1 LSEPIVRP
9 LSWIVTVTAVAVV
22 ILGARAVSGRRAH
35 PAEAA
40 TVTPE
45 APAPAPPRAVPAFRP
60 AAPAPRVRAPAA
72 GLAHLRGRVVAPAG
86 SDLDELKV
94 VADDGESD
102 YEAETNAAGE
112 FQLHLPARVYTL
124 TATLDRLVGVK
135 VGVRALP
142 GDDQDVT
149 LSLGPGATISGVIRH
164 AAGREETMEILV
176 ERAGTSMEVG
186 KEHESGDGRFEVG
199 ALVPGALYDVTVS
212 GERQNK
218 LIRAVTA
225 PATLE
230 VVLPEPVTLSGAI
243 GFAAGTKCPFQR
255 IALVSEDEDDL
266 TDVDRNCHFRFENVA
281 PGQEV
286 VLKASGGGWHLEEH
300 LSLPA
305 QGDPEPAC
313 LNPPCRE
320 LPPEEPSVL
329 DVILTGAPGNSDLT
343 VSASQ
348 DENGGMGCTS
358 NGHQCTLRGL
368 DLGVPAQLTI
378 SAPGCVTV
386 EQQLIPGAG
395 LKTLTI
401 PCRRMRLVE
410 GVARGGDA
418 AQIATIAC
426 PSGGTAHLRGNSV
439 FELHCPRDVTE
450 LRYRKNPRDPW
461 RSTPLP
467 PDTDPVFVELTL

>member
-1 LSEPIVRP
+1 MRP
-9 LSWIVTVTAVAVV
+9 LSWIVTGTAVAVV
-22 ILGARAVSGRRAH
+22 ILGARAVAGRRAH

-40 TVTPE
+40 TTTPE
-45 APAPAPPRAVPAFRP
+45 LPVPRPPRAVPAFRP

-72 GLAHLRGRVVAPAG
+72 GLAHLRGRVIAPAG
-86 SDLDELKV
+86 TDLDELKV

-135 VGVRALP
+135 AGVRALP

-164 AAGREETMEILV
+164 PAGREDTMEILV
-176 ERAGTSMEVG
+176 ERAGTSLEVG

-199 ALVPGALYDVTVS
+199 ALVPGVLYDVTVS
-212 GERQNK
+212 GERLHK

-230 VVLPEPVTLSGAI
+230 VVLPEPVTVRGAI
-243 GFAAGTKCPFQR
+243 GFAAGTKCPFRR
-255 IALVSEDEDDL
+255 ISLASKNGDEH
-266 TDVDRNCHFRFENVA
+266 TDVDRNCHFRFENVD
-281 PGQEV
+281 PDQEV
-286 VLKASGGGWHLEEH
+286 LLKASGAGWHLEEH

-305 QGDPEPAC
+305 RGEPEPAC

-329 DVILTGAPGNSDLT
+329 EVVLTGAPSNAHLT
-343 VSASQ
+343 VSAAQ
-348 DENGGMGCTS
+348 DESVGMGCS
-358 NGHQCTLRGL
+358 SSGPDCRLKGL
-368 DLGVPAQLTI
+368 DPGLPAQLTV

-386 EQQLIPGAG
+386 EQQLIPGPG
-395 LKTLTI
+395 LKTITI

-439 FELHCPRDVTE
+439 FELHCPRDATE
-450 LRYRKNPRDPW
+450 LKYRKNPRDPW